1 MFHFL
6 GFILLLVLAV
16 LLVGFV
22 IVVAFVRRLFGMG
35 KGRKQTTTYYYTTNN
50 SRNGSAT
57 NTRRGNASAD
67 DDTVAVEEGELHINR
82 KKIFGKDEG
91 EYVSY
96 EEVKE

>member
-35 KGRKQTTTYYYTTNN
+35 NGRKQNTSYFFTTNN

>member
-6 GFILLLVLAV
+6 GFLLLLILAV

-22 IVVAFVRRLFGMG
+22 IVLTFVRRLMG
-35 KGRKQTTTYYYTTNN
+35 LGKSKKQSSTYYNTTRNRGTASNARSN
-50 SRNGSAT
+50 ST
-57 NTRRGNASAD
+57 D
-67 DDTVAVEEGELHINR
+67 DGTVAVEEGELHINR

>member
-22 IVVAFVRRLFGMG
+22 IVVTFVRRLFGMG

-50 SRNGSAT
+50 PHDSA
-57 NTRRGNASAD
+57 NTRRGNASAG

>member
-22 IVVAFVRRLFGMG
+22 IVVTFVRRLFGMG
-35 KGRKQTTTYYYTTNN
+35 KGRKQTTTYYYTANN
-50 SRNGSAT
+50 PRNGSAT
-57 NTRRGNASAD
+57 NTRRGDASAD

>member
-6 GFILLLVLAV
+6 GFILLLILAV

-22 IVVAFVRRLFGMG
+22 IVVTFVRRLFGMG
-35 KGRKQTTTYYYTTNN
+35 KGRKQTTYYYTTNN
-50 SRNGSAT
+50 PRNDSV
-57 NTRRGNASAD
+57 NTRRGNASTD
-67 DDTVAVEEGELHINR
+67 DGTVAVEEGELHINR

>member
-35 KGRKQTTTYYYTTNN
+35 KGKKQTTTYYYTTRN
-50 SRNGSAT
+50 SRNDST
-57 NTRRGNASAD
+57 NTRRGNASG

>member
-22 IVVAFVRRLFGMG
+22 IVVTFVRRLFGMG

-50 SRNGSAT
+50 PRNGSAT
-57 NTRRGNASAD
+57 NTHRGNASAD

>member
-6 GFILLLVLAV
+6 GFILLLILAV

-22 IVVAFVRRLFGMG
+22 IVVTFVRRLFGMG
-35 KGRKQTTTYYYTTNN
+35 KGRKQTTYYCTTNN
-50 SRNGSAT
+50 IRNDSA
-57 NTRRGNASAD
+57 NTRRGNASTTD
-67 DDTVAVEEGELHINR
+67 DGTVAVEEGELHINR

>member
-6 GFILLLVLAV
+6 GFLLLLILAV

-22 IVVAFVRRLFGMG
+22 IVLTFVRRLMG
-35 KGRKQTTTYYYTTNN
+35 LGKSKKQSSTYYYNTT
-50 SRNGSAT
+50 RN
-57 NTRRGNASAD
+57 RGTASNARSNFAD
-67 DDTVAVEEGELHINR
+67 DGTVAVEEGELHINR

>member
-35 KGRKQTTTYYYTTNN
+35 KGKKQTTTYYYTT
-50 SRNGSAT
+50 RNPRNDSA
-57 NTRRGNASAD
+57 NTRRGNASAG

>member
-6 GFILLLVLAV
+6 GFLLLLILAV
-16 LLVGFV
+16 LLAGFV
-22 IVVAFVRRLFGMG
+22 IVVAFVRRFFAG
-35 KGRKQTTTYYYTTNN
+35 KGGKRTSASYYYGRTDGRT
-50 SRNGSAT
+50 
-57 NTRRGNASAD
+57 NASNARSSSD
-67 DDTVAVEEGELHINR
+67 DGTVAVEEGELHINR

>member
-35 KGRKQTTTYYYTTNN
+35 KGRKQTTTYYSTNN
-50 SRNGSAT
+50 PRNGSAT

>member
-22 IVVAFVRRLFGMG
+22 IVVTFVRRLFGMG
-35 KGRKQTTTYYYTTNN
+35 KKQTTTYYYTT
-50 SRNGSAT
+50 RNPRNDSA
-57 NTRRGNASAD
+57 NTRRGNASG

>member
-6 GFILLLVLAV
+6 GFILLIIFAV
-16 LLVGFV
+16 LLVGLV
-22 IVVAFVRRLFGMG
+22 IVVTFVRRLFGRG
-35 KGRKQTTTYYYTTNN
+35 AGRKQSTTYYYT
-50 SRNGSAT
+50 AT
-57 NTRRGNASAD
+57 NRGSSARASHAGVSD
-67 DDTVAVEEGELHINR
+67 DGTVAVEEGELHINR